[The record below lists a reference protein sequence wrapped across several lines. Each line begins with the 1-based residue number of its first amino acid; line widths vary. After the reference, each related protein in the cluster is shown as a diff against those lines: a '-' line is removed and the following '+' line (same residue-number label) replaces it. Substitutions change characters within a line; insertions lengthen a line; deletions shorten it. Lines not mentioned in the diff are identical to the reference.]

1 MQTIIVII
9 IVCLAA
15 AYLVKTLIGQSNK
28 KQGCGCGYTS
38 CPTADDCSE
47 KDKHS

>member
-28 KQGCGCGYTS
+28 KQGCGCGCES
-38 CPTADDCSE
+38 CPTTDACDE
-47 KDKHS
+47 KDKES